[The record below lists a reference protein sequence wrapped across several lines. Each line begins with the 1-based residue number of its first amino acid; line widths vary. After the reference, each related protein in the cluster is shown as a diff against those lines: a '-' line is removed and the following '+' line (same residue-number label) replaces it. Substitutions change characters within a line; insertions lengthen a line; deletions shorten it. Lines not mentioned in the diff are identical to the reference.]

1 MELLSY
7 LMTEDDH
14 YYERVVRN
22 TLCVIKCK
30 KDVFGSRV
38 DRNVESIVIDD
49 FQIRKPYD
57 YLQLCYYKVNLQEFY
72 VIAKQLIDSYDLL
85 L

>member
-1 MELLSY
+1 
-7 LMTEDDH
+7 MTDDDQ

-38 DRNVESIVIDD
+38 DRIVESHVIDD
-49 FQIRKPYD
+49 FQIKKPYD
-57 YLQLCYYKVNLQEFY
+57 YLQLCYYKVNWQEFC
-72 VIAKQLIDSYDLL
+72 VIAKKLIDSYDFVFWL
-85 L
+85 